1 MNEFNLKNVIKINSE
16 YMPQKDITFII
27 PSVGRPTLIRT
38 LVSLQ
43 NLTIPYWK
51 AIVVFDGVDGV
62 DRIDDNRISYISIP
76 KTGVSN
82 HAGNVRNIAIEKADT
97 TWIAFVDDD
106 DSLTPDYLEE
116 FYKISDKQDPD
127 VIIFRM
133 IYPANYE
140 RSPGESLRIIPT
152 LNTNNIIRLY
162 DVGISFC
169 IKKCK
174 NIEKYFEPSGCED
187 FIILKKLNDMNKA
200 IVLSEKVCY
209 KVGH

>member
-1 MNEFNLKNVIKINSE
+1 MQ
-16 YMPQKDITFII
+16 QKDITFII

-82 HAGNVRNIAIEKADT
+82 HAGNVRNIAIEKSDT

-127 VIIFRM
+127 VIIFR
-133 IYPANYE
+133 
-140 RSPGESLRIIPT
+140 
-152 LNTNNIIRLY
+152 NT
-162 DVGISFC
+162 
-169 IKKCK
+169 
-174 NIEKYFEPSGCED
+174 P
-187 FIILKKLNDMNKA
+187 
-200 IVLSEKVCY
+200 
-209 KVGH
+209 